1 MILAYFIPMP
11 SPYRSNP
18 CGSGAKTL
26 KSVSGTS
33 GQFKSDGGDVIHKP
47 GYEESHLLIC
57 PYVCGLE

>member
-1 MILAYFIPMP
+1 MP

-47 GYEESHLLIC
+47 GYEESHLPIC